1 MTSDRSPAGVSSPGR
16 RSPSNDPSPEERCI
30 MYRVTKMAAV
40 IAATLVASAATGH
53 EFKIKGFEF
62 IHPWTREP
70 ASGVKDV
77 PVYMVLRNTSAMEDR
92 IVAVSS
98 PFATKGELRAGK
110 AKGEG
115 QIGAIPIGGNAT
127 VELDADRPHILLRGL
142 IEPLDGYQYFPLT
155 LTFER
160 AGQMEIEVYVEEP
173 N

>member
-1 MTSDRSPAGVSSPGR
+1 MS
-16 RSPSNDPSPEERCI
+16 
-30 MYRVTKMAAV
+30 RVLKAAAV
-40 IAATLVASAATGH
+40 LAGIFATHLALAH
-53 EFKIKGFEF
+53 EFKIKDFEF

-77 PVYMVLRNTSAMEDR
+77 PVFMVLRNKASTPDR

-98 PFATKGELRAGK
+98 PFATRGELRAGK
-110 AKGEG
+110 SEGER
-115 QIGAIPIGGNAT
+115 QVSAIPVPADATIELNA
-127 VELDADRPHILLRGL
+127 DAPHVLLRGL
-142 IEPLDGYQYFPLT
+142 TEPLDGYQYFPLT

>member
-1 MTSDRSPAGVSSPGR
+1 MS
-16 RSPSNDPSPEERCI
+16 
-30 MYRVTKMAAV
+30 RVLKVAAV
-40 IAATLVASAATGH
+40 LAGIFATNLALAH
-53 EFKIKGFEF
+53 EFKIKDFEF

-77 PVYMVLRNTSAMEDR
+77 PVYMVLRNRASTPDR

-98 PFATKGELRAGK
+98 PFATKAELCAGK
-110 AKGEG
+110 SEGEK
-115 QIGAIPIGGNAT
+115 QVSAIPIPADAT
-127 VELDADRPHILLRGL
+127 VELTADRPHILLLGL
-142 IEPLDGYQYFPLT
+142 TEPLDGYQYFPLT

>member
-1 MTSDRSPAGVSSPGR
+1 MVTLLAVLLLANPA
-16 RSPSNDPSPEERCI
+16 
-30 MYRVTKMAAV
+30 AA
-40 IAATLVASAATGH
+40 H
-53 EFKIKGFEF
+53 EFKIKDLEF

-77 PVYMVLRNTSAMEDR
+77 PVYMILRNTAPTDDR

-98 PFATKGELRAGK
+98 PFATKGELRAG
-110 AKGEG
+110 ASEG
-115 QIGAIPIGGNAT
+115 GRQITAITIKGNAT
-127 VELDADRPHILLRGL
+127 TELNADRPHILLQGL
-142 IEPLDGYQYFPLT
+142 TEPLDGYQYFPLV

>member
-1 MTSDRSPAGVSSPGR
+1 
-16 RSPSNDPSPEERCI
+16 
-30 MYRVTKMAAV
+30 V
-40 IAATLVASAATGH
+40 IAAMLVAPGATAH
-53 EFKIKGFEF
+53 EFKIKDFEF

-110 AKGEG
+110 GKGEG

-142 IEPLDGYQYFPLT
+142 TVTSRRLPVFPARPDLRARRPDGDRSLCRRT
-155 LTFER
+155 
-160 AGQMEIEVYVEEP
+160 
-173 N
+173 

>member
-1 MTSDRSPAGVSSPGR
+1 MSCVLKA
-16 RSPSNDPSPEERCI
+16 
-30 MYRVTKMAAV
+30 AAV
-40 IAATLVASAATGH
+40 LAAMFATNLALAH
-53 EFKIKGFEF
+53 EFKIKDFEF

-70 ASGVKDV
+70 ARGVKDV
-77 PVYMVLRNTSAMEDR
+77 PVYMVLRNTASTPDR

-110 AKGEG
+110 SEGER
-115 QIGAIPIGGNAT
+115 QVSAISVPADAT
-127 VELDADRPHILLRGL
+127 VELNADRPHILLLGL
-142 IEPLDGYQYFPLT
+142 TEPLDGYQYFPLI

>member
-1 MTSDRSPAGVSSPGR
+1 MSCLINTAMLLAVLLLANPA
-16 RSPSNDPSPEERCI
+16 
-30 MYRVTKMAAV
+30 TA
-40 IAATLVASAATGH
+40 H
-53 EFKIKGFEF
+53 EFKIKDFEF

-70 ASGVKDV
+70 APGVKDV
-77 PVYMVLRNTSAMEDR
+77 PVYMVLRNTASTEDR

-98 PFATKGELRAGK
+98 PFATRGELRAGK
-110 AKGEG
+110 AAGEG
-115 QIGAIPIGGNAT
+115 QIGAIPIGANTT
-127 VELDADRPHILLRGL
+127 VELDAHRPHILLRGL

>member
-1 MTSDRSPAGVSSPGR
+1 MA
-16 RSPSNDPSPEERCI
+16 
-30 MYRVTKMAAV
+30 RVLQAAAV
-40 IAATLVASAATGH
+40 LAAIFTTNLALAH
-53 EFKIKGFEF
+53 EFKIKDFEF

-70 ASGVKDV
+70 ARGVKDV
-77 PVYMVLRNTSAMEDR
+77 PVYMVLRNTGSTQDR

-110 AKGEG
+110 SEGER
-115 QIGAIPIGGNAT
+115 QVSAIPVPADAT
-127 VELDADRPHILLRGL
+127 IELNADRPHILLLGL
-142 IEPLDGYQYFPLT
+142 TEALDGYQYFPLV